1 MRLLFDQN
9 LAPRLSIDLADLYPD
24 SAHVRHVGLERAN
37 DDLVWR
43 YAKAGGFAI
52 VTKDDDFR
60 QLSFVFGP
68 PPKVI
73 WLRLGN
79 CSTAT
84 VEATL
89 RGRQSDVVA
98 FGADA
103 TAALLL
109 LSKIRQP

>member
-60 QLSFVFGP
+60 QLSVVFGP
-68 PPKVI
+68 PPKVM
-73 WLRLGN
+73 WLWQRTGSGLGGTDADA
-79 CSTAT
+79 STAPPRPSPP
-84 VEATL
+84 A
-89 RGRQSDVVA
+89 
-98 FGADA
+98 
-103 TAALLL
+103 
-109 LSKIRQP
+109 